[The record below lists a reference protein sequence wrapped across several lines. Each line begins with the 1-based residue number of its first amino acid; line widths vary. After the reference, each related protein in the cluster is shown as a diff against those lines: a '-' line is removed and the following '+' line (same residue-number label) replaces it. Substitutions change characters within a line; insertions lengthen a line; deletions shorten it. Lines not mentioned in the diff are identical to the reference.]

1 MMYSWILI
9 GICAVNMI
17 LAVLT
22 GIFIPVEYH
31 SQFAL
36 EPRDYFLLSF
46 VGFCLG
52 RYQ

>member
-1 MMYSWILI
+1 M
-9 GICAVNMI
+9 V

-22 GIFIPVEYH
+22 GIFIPAEYH

-52 RYQ
+52 LHHYRLNNES